1 MIDKAIHAKVYS
13 IQMLPTFARGHKKLF
28 HPFSLW
34 LRLLGGGYL
43 VYLAW
48 DIRGAFSDGPL
59 FILAAVV
66 FALVG
71 GGLFGHAARTLIRHA
86 YFRKPPTQEKED
98 WEEPSNE

>member
-1 MIDKAIHAKVYS
+1 MNNS
-13 IQMLPTFARGHKKLF
+13 TPPQ
-28 HPFSLW
+28 FSLL

-66 FALVG
+66 FVLVG
-71 GGLFGHAARTLIRHA
+71 GGLFAHSAWTLIRHE
-86 YFRKPPTQEKED
+86 YFRKPPANEKED